1 MWSRP
6 LALALLLLPAPA
18 LAGVKEKVAA
28 LAPPGLVLV
37 MDAKGNELV
46 AQNTDEPFVPAS
58 VTKIVTAW
66 LAMEVLGG
74 DYRFETRFYLD
85 DKRVLYVRGG
95 GDPFLISEE
104 LAPLA
109 TELVAAVGKK
119 PITGIVLDAS
129 YYPSN
134 LRIPGIEDT
143 DEAYNALNSALAVNF
158 NTVYAVR
165 SGNKVRSAEKQTPI
179 TPLAITQFRLRGPN
193 GSGRISLSQDPTVS
207 LQYAGELI
215 AAFIERAG
223 GSVKG
228 KISTGTVPEGLEPVY
243 VHRQSRTLSEILVE
257 LLRASNNYIANQV
270 FLEIGGHRLGGPVSL
285 EKSLQVANEMLAAH
299 GLAAAIHL
307 EEGSGISRNN
317 HFTARGLA
325 KVLELFAPHADLL
338 HGHDGGMNKTGTMEG
353 VRTLAGYADTS
364 SHGRVRFVI
373 SLTSNDGEM
382 RFRLLRAISPGCKS
396 RPPRRCFPTR
406 SQKFAISAYRISAG
420 GLRSPAGYALRVHV
434 QRIDRVARRHEQP
447 VAVAAAEADV
457 GSALGQ
463 RDEADRLAGRIE
475 HLDAVERRAHAPA
488 APQIAVDV
496 DPKAVG
502 RFFFFAVDEDAAIGE
517 LRSAVDHVEDI
528 DRASLGRALDDIELR
543 FVGRKGQSVRPL
555 DQPGGRDRR
564 TPAVGIEPV
573 DVEGQFRLCLHAQI
587 IAGDAGGRIG
597 EPDGAV
603 GLHDH
608 VVRAIE
614 PLAVEP
620 IDQHRDGAVILGAR
634 DATA

>member
-6 LALALLLLPAPA
+6 LALALLLLAAPA
-18 LAGVKEKVAA
+18 LAGVKEDVAA
-28 LAPPGLVLV
+28 LAPAALVLV
-37 MDAKGNELV
+37 IDAKGNELV
-46 AQNTDEPFVPAS
+46 AQNTNEPFVPAS

-129 YYPSN
+129 YYPSK

-143 DEAYNALNSALAVNF
+143 NESYNALNSALAVNF
-158 NTVYAVR
+158 NTVSAVR

-179 TPLAITQFRLRGPN
+179 TPLAITQFRLRGPK
-193 GSGRISLSQDPTVS
+193 GTGRISLSQDRTVS

-215 AAFIERAG
+215 AAFIAQAG

-228 KISTGTVPEGLEPVY
+228 RISIGTVPKGAEPVY
-243 VHRQSRTLSEILVE
+243 VHRQSRTLSQILRE

-285 EKSLQVANEMLAAH
+285 EKSLKVANEMLAAH

-307 EEGSGISRNN
+307 EEGSGISRDNR
-317 HFTARGLA
+317 FTARGLA

-338 HGHDGGMNKTGTMEG
+338 HGRDGGMNKTGSLEG

-373 SLTSNDGEM
+373 SLTSNDGDM
-382 RFRLLRAISPGCKS
+382 RFRLLRAIES
-396 RPPRRCFPTR
+396 
-406 SQKFAISAYRISAG
+406 
-420 GLRSPAGYALRVHV
+420 GL
-434 QRIDRVARRHEQP
+434 
-447 VAVAAAEADV
+447 
-457 GSALGQ
+457 
-463 RDEADRLAGRIE
+463 
-475 HLDAVERRAHAPA
+475 
-488 APQIAVDV
+488 
-496 DPKAVG
+496 
-502 RFFFFAVDEDAAIGE
+502 
-517 LRSAVDHVEDI
+517 
-528 DRASLGRALDDIELR
+528 
-543 FVGRKGQSVRPL
+543 
-555 DQPGGRDRR
+555 
-564 TPAVGIEPV
+564 
-573 DVEGQFRLCLHAQI
+573 
-587 IAGDAGGRIG
+587 
-597 EPDGAV
+597 
-603 GLHDH
+603 
-608 VVRAIE
+608 
-614 PLAVEP
+614 
-620 IDQHRDGAVILGAR
+620 
-634 DATA
+634 

>member
-28 LAPPGLVLV
+28 LAPPALVLV
-37 MDAKGNELV
+37 MDATGNELV

-74 DYRFETRFYLD
+74 GYRFATRFYLD

-134 LRIPGIEDT
+134 LRIPGIVDT
-143 DEAYNALNSALAVNF
+143 GEAYNALNSALAVNF

-179 TPLAITQFRLRGPN
+179 TPLAITQFRLRGPK

-228 KISTGTVPEGLEPVY
+228 KISTGTVREGLEPIY
-243 VHRQSRTLSEILVE
+243 VHRQSRTLSQILVE
-257 LLRASNNYIANQV
+257 LLRASNNYIANQI
-270 FLEIGGHRLGGPVSL
+270 FLEVGAHRRGGPVSL

-325 KVLELFAPHADLL
+325 KVLELFEPHAGLL
-338 HGHDGGMNKTGTMEG
+338 RGHHGGMNKTGALEG
-353 VRTLAGYADTS
+353 VRTLAGYADAS
-364 SHGRVRFVI
+364 GHGRVRFVI

-382 RFRLLRAISPGCKS
+382 RFRLLRAIES
-396 RPPRRCFPTR
+396 
-406 SQKFAISAYRISAG
+406 
-420 GLRSPAGYALRVHV
+420 GL
-434 QRIDRVARRHEQP
+434 
-447 VAVAAAEADV
+447 
-457 GSALGQ
+457 
-463 RDEADRLAGRIE
+463 
-475 HLDAVERRAHAPA
+475 
-488 APQIAVDV
+488 
-496 DPKAVG
+496 
-502 RFFFFAVDEDAAIGE
+502 
-517 LRSAVDHVEDI
+517 
-528 DRASLGRALDDIELR
+528 
-543 FVGRKGQSVRPL
+543 
-555 DQPGGRDRR
+555 
-564 TPAVGIEPV
+564 
-573 DVEGQFRLCLHAQI
+573 
-587 IAGDAGGRIG
+587 
-597 EPDGAV
+597 
-603 GLHDH
+603 
-608 VVRAIE
+608 
-614 PLAVEP
+614 
-620 IDQHRDGAVILGAR
+620 
-634 DATA
+634 